1 MPRTTIALDTATR
14 DHLKR
19 FGKHGDTYD
28 TILARLMA
36 EAERHGF
43 YEEVRRI
50 QAEQESVR
58 WISHDAAWAG
68 L

>member
-1 MPRTTIALDTATR
+1 MTRTTIALDTGTR

-19 FGKHGDTYD
+19 FGGHGDTYD
-28 TILARLMA
+28 VILARLMG

-50 QAEQESVR
+50 QATQADIK
-58 WISHDAAWAG
+58 WLTHDEAWKG

>member
-1 MPRTTIALDTATR
+1 MDSGTR

-19 FGKHGDTYD
+19 FGAHGDTYD
-28 TILARLMA
+28 VILTRLMA

-50 QAEQESVR
+50 QAEQSSIK
-58 WISHDAAWAG
+58 WLGHDEAWKG